1 MDEERLR
8 EEVSGVYAEYLSAF
22 RAADLARID
31 ALVRYP
37 IAFIAD
43 GEVTLAD
50 SFPIDPVEVIV
61 KKQVHS
67 MVDIS
72 YEVVAVSPTKAHV
85 VLRTAKRL
93 RKDGSLVETISAFYA
108 FTKTSAGW
116 KLFAISGINIPAA

>member
-8 EEVSGVYAEYLSAF
+8 EEVSSVYAEYLSAF